1 MIIKSGIIQGGPFS
15 PPLFLVYLSYETI
28 DGKRCLVMKFADDCG
43 MLLSSPTAEGLRTL
57 AENALKHFAD
67 WLKSKGME
75 CAEHK
80 SKFMLMFRTK
90 KTAEKYFK
98 NLIPPSEQNPDPL
111 VQAMRILGLM
121 VDSELTFREHVLNV
135 CNSFRTRINSL
146 RKLKKVGMG
155 AELGLQFVV
164 CCRSYLHFGLWW
176 MCFLSAS
183 AWKELETVWNVARRT
198 ALHEKCSQTLKI
210 EKLEEFTGLS
220 SIRNFANYLMQLR
233 STKLLSFR
241 KCERFTL
248 SFEEIEKLKDEFDPT
263 KHSISTVKRRDQ
275 TMAATTASVTD
286 KRNQKMTT
294 KYGSVKT
301 YLFEL
306 ALSRGWKSN
315 AFKQTKVDL
324 RKQYAIPRKSLKI
337 EIQKMSKDVL
347 LKLLNSF
354 SKART
359 HFQISSSISLN
370 QNKK

>member
-1 MIIKSGIIQGGPFS
+1 MERARNGLERGSANS
-15 PPLFLVYLSYETI
+15 VTRE
-28 DGKRCLVMKFADDCG
+28 
-43 MLLSSPTAEGLRTL
+43 MLP
-57 AENALKHFAD
+57 NAQNRKTRRVHRAF
-67 WLKSKGME
+67 E
-75 CAEHK
+75 Y
-80 SKFMLMFRTK
+80 SKF
-90 KTAEKYFK
+90 
-98 NLIPPSEQNPDPL
+98 
-111 VQAMRILGLM
+111 
-121 VDSELTFREHVLNV
+121 
-135 CNSFRTRINSL
+135 
-146 RKLKKVGMG
+146 
-155 AELGLQFVV
+155 
-164 CCRSYLHFGLWW
+164 
-176 MCFLSAS
+176 
-183 AWKELETVWNVARRT
+183 
-198 ALHEKCSQTLKI
+198 
-210 EKLEEFTGLS
+210 
-220 SIRNFANYLMQLR
+220 R
-233 STKLLSFR
+233 STKLLNFR

-248 SFEEIEKLKDEFDPT
+248 SFEEIEKLKDEFDPA

-370 QNKK
+370 

>member
-1 MIIKSGIIQGGPFS
+1 
-15 PPLFLVYLSYETI
+15 
-28 DGKRCLVMKFADDCG
+28 
-43 MLLSSPTAEGLRTL
+43 
-57 AENALKHFAD
+57 
-67 WLKSKGME
+67 
-75 CAEHK
+75 
-80 SKFMLMFRTK
+80 
-90 KTAEKYFK
+90 
-98 NLIPPSEQNPDPL
+98 
-111 VQAMRILGLM
+111 
-121 VDSELTFREHVLNV
+121 
-135 CNSFRTRINSL
+135 
-146 RKLKKVGMG
+146 
-155 AELGLQFVV
+155 
-164 CCRSYLHFGLWW
+164 

-233 STKLLSFR
+233 STKLLNFR

-248 SFEEIEKLKDEFDPT
+248 SFEEIEKLKDEFDPAR
-263 KHSISTVKRRDQ
+263 HSISTVKRRNQ
-275 TMAATTASVTD
+275 TMAATIASVTE

-370 QNKK
+370 